1 MRTPRAAAALCLL
14 LLLAG
19 CSSLSDSL
27 FLLRKLDDPAKSR
40 ALTDQGVEL
49 FELYIVGRGEY
60 GRIEKVRGYFEVAL
74 RFDPTNG
81 KAKVYL
87 ERVDGF
93 RKAETGKNL
102 AQAGGLLKKARRSR
116 EEDYALCL
124 AASRAWELDPANEEV
139 LRLRQETSALRQGL
153 VAQLLEEALAA
164 KARGQEGAFIEAFRS
179 LNQALAIEPGN
190 RRLREE
196 ADALRP
202 SIDVIFAERLRKAE
216 RLSAE
221 ARFGEALREV
231 DLLEEL
237 NLRLEHSFDRELAEL
252 NYALNLQWARSLYE
266 RREYSAAETR
276 VAGALAVRKT
286 DEAAA
291 LRRRILEARAK
302 SESVSSFEAGLGEV
316 DRLIAEGDLAG
327 AYRRSERLAQ
337 GTREPARLASLE
349 ERQKRIRSQL
359 PFLYQTA
366 VDYYRAEEYRKAAEL
381 LQTVLAI
388 DLEFEQA
395 AEYLDKARTKQKLL
409 EQYGGQP

>member
-202 SIDVIFAERLRKAE
+202 SIDVIFA
-216 RLSAE
+216 
-221 ARFGEALREV
+221 
-231 DLLEEL
+231 
-237 NLRLEHSFDRELAEL
+237 
-252 NYALNLQWARSLYE
+252 
-266 RREYSAAETR
+266 
-276 VAGALAVRKT
+276 
-286 DEAAA
+286 
-291 LRRRILEARAK
+291 
-302 SESVSSFEAGLGEV
+302 
-316 DRLIAEGDLAG
+316 
-327 AYRRSERLAQ
+327 
-337 GTREPARLASLE
+337 
-349 ERQKRIRSQL
+349 
-359 PFLYQTA
+359 
-366 VDYYRAEEYRKAAEL
+366 
-381 LQTVLAI
+381 
-388 DLEFEQA
+388 
-395 AEYLDKARTKQKLL
+395 
-409 EQYGGQP
+409 